1 MSCRINPLQFS
12 LGGCVASAAKSVAGD
27 AFDSI
32 ARSFGHAAASAT
44 GWLWAQINTATAVT
58 LGGSGFATVLDMVA
72 AIAGTVAVGLFVIQI
87 VQSVARREPAGLG
100 RAVKGLLVAF
110 IAGGVA
116 VAVVNLLLGATDALC
131 NGVVEAVVGTDPA
144 GLGRLVL
151 GSSATA
157 ALVGMVAGPGGAA
170 GVLLLALAVLVAVVI
185 VYVALVIR
193 KVLIVVTAVF
203 APLAFAGSL
212 ADITVAWTRRWIEFT
227 LALIFSK
234 LILIL
239 IFVIGYFMLIK
250 GAGQAGSGVTEQITQ
265 VVSGVIVLALAGFAP
280 WLALKVVHFT
290 GDHANQLHALS
301 ATTAGGT
308 TAVGRMGQK
317 AVPAMGAVTSKL
329 SAGAGADTTNAERS
343 GSPGSSAQRTPTG
356 EPVPGGPPDAGGSP
370 GGPGTPGGP
379 GASGG
384 PPSSGGPSSSPG
396 PGSPSGAP
404 GSPGPSPTASPGAP
418 GSGGPAGGTG
428 AGPAATPV
436 GASAGVSAGGA
447 AAAAAL

>member
-1 MSCRINPLQFS
+1 
-12 LGGCVASAAKSVAGD
+12 
-27 AFDSI
+27 
-32 ARSFGHAAASAT
+32 
-44 GWLWAQINTATAVT
+44 
-58 LGGSGFATVLDMVA
+58 
-72 AIAGTVAVGLFVIQI
+72 
-87 VQSVARREPAGLG
+87 VARREPAGLG
-100 RAVKGLLVAF
+100 RAIRGLLVAF
-110 IAGGVA
+110 IAGGAA

-131 NGVVEAVVGTDPA
+131 NGVVQTAVGTDPA

-170 GVLLLALAVLVAVVI
+170 GVLLLALAVLIAVVI

-212 ADITVAWTRRWIEFT
+212 ADITVAWTRRWIELT

-290 GDHANQLHALS
+290 GDHANQLHAMS
-301 ATTAGGT
+301 ATTAGGAM
-308 TAVGRMGQK
+308 AVGRMGQK
-317 AVPAMGAVTSKL
+317 AVPAMGAVTSKV
-329 SAGAGADTTNAERS
+329 SAGAGSDTTNTERS
-343 GSPGSSAQRTPTG
+343 GSPA
-356 EPVPGGPPDAGGSP
+356 PGGPS
-370 GGPGTPGGP
+370 GGP
-379 GASGG
+379 GAPGGSGVSGG
-384 PPSSGGPSSSPG
+384 PPTGGGPPSSPG

-404 GSPGPSPTASPGAP
+404 ASPGPPSPTASPGMP
-418 GSGGPAGGTG
+418 GSCGPAGG
-428 AGPAATPV
+428 AAAAPV
-436 GASAGVSAGGA
+436 GASAGTSAAGT